1 MTMDNCRNIMFA
13 NLWFYRVVRVTTP
26 RDYGTLVS
34 NCENIEFRNNR
45 TWTQIICETAATV
58 YDMNRN
64 VSIYPLAFAYGKVS
78 GNESSRRPEGR
89 VGEAVKIGKG
99 YSFASGATRDSKGN
113 VYFCEGNLRKIYKW
127 DAESEAITL
136 LADYPYRPLS
146 LADDFIEIYDNAL
159 PEESWLAP
167 DGVTII
173 PRLFDF
179 CRSVDLTLVTPGQWK
194 SAERTMSSFS

>member
-13 NLWFYRVVRVTTP
+13 NLWFYRVVRVMTP

-78 GNESSRRPEGR
+78 GNESSRCPEGR

-113 VYFCEGNLRKIYKW
+113 VYFCEGIYGRFTNGMLKARRLPCLQTTHIGLFRW
-127 DAESEAITL
+127 LTISLKSMTM
-136 LADYPYRPLS
+136 PFRRRVGSPLM
-146 LADDFIEIYDNAL
+146 E
-159 PEESWLAP
+159 
-167 DGVTII
+167 
-173 PRLFDF
+173 
-179 CRSVDLTLVTPGQWK
+179 
-194 SAERTMSSFS
+194 